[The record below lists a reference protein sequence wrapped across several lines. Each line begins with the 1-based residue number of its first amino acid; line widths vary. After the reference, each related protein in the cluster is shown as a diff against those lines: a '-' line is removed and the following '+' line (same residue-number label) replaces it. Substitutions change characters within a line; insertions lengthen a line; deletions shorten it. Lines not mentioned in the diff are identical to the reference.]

1 MFDSAIYKNR
11 RQALRNK
18 VQNGLILIL
27 GNNEAPANYPD
38 NTYKFRQDS
47 SFLYFFGHSHP
58 GYAGIMDVEAGEDY
72 FFGNDVDMDDI
83 IWMGPQPSVK
93 DLAAQVGVQQSY
105 PFAQLKEMVGK
116 AVAQGRKIHFLPPY
130 RYDNMML
137 LEELTGIRASIV
149 KKYAS
154 LELIKAVVALRS
166 VKEACEIEEIDL
178 ACNIGYEMH
187 TAAMRL
193 CKPGV
198 KEQYIAG
205 VLDGIASSYGS
216 MTSFATILTQH
227 GETLH
232 NHDHSHILE
241 VGRMMLTDA
250 GAERLSNYCSDHTRT
265 VPVGGK
271 FEGRQKD
278 VYNIVLACHDRALEI
293 ARPGI
298 TYMSVHQEVCKVLA
312 QGLKDLGLMK
322 GNIDEAVAAGA
333 HALFLP
339 HGLGHMMGLDVH
351 DMEDLGQIYVGYDD
365 EVRPSSQFGLASLRM
380 GRRLQEGFVI
390 TDEPG
395 CYFIPALIDK
405 WRAEKMHTDFL
416 NYDAIDKFKDFGG
429 IRNEED
435 YLITETGA
443 RRLGKKIP
451 LTPEE
456 VEATQSRRYA
466 GNQIQPQKTVAV
478 LKGRRWVAD
487 YEDGLQKIYY
497 KENIIATIY
506 AMADWFSPA
515 DIEAPTLEY
524 VCFHN
529 RKDYKLMKISEIPP
543 VIFSE
548 VMRDVDLAVSIA
560 HAGSV
565 DPETSHS
572 TIEMRSMLVEL
583 TMPLFHFKNV
593 TIKGS
598 FAHIEGKLGKYNI
611 HLGSGVIHQE
621 GGAQIA
627 VLPVHSQNRGRLF
640 LPFVDEDP
648 KTAEILTKIIF
659 FAEDD
664 KIKDPS
670 ILNQIKKKRDGREFN
685 HRHRK

>member
-1 MFDSAIYKNR
+1 MFETSVYKNR
-11 RQALRNK
+11 RARLKEK
-18 VQNGLILIL
+18 VKSGLVLIL
-27 GNNEAPANYPD
+27 GNGEAPANYTD

-47 SFLYFFGHSHP
+47 SFLYFFGLNQP
-58 GYAGIMDVEAGEDY
+58 GFAGVIDIDSGDEY
-72 FFGNDVDMDDI
+72 IFGNDVDMDDI

-93 DLAAQVGVQQSY
+93 DLAAQVGVQQSF
-105 PFAQLKEMVGK
+105 PFAQLKEIVGK
-116 AVAQGRKIHFLPPY
+116 AIAQGRKVHFLPPY

-271 FEGRQKD
+271 FQGRQKD
-278 VYNIVLACHDRALEI
+278 VYNIVLACHDKALEI

-429 IRNEED
+429 IRLED
-435 YLITETGA
+435 DILITPEGSRFTGEK
-443 RRLGKKIP
+443 RIP
-451 LTPEE
+451 ITIKE
-456 VEATQSRRYA
+456 VEAIM
-466 GNQIQPQKTVAV
+466 N
-478 LKGRRWVAD
+478 
-487 YEDGLQKIYY
+487 E
-497 KENIIATIY
+497 
-506 AMADWFSPA
+506 
-515 DIEAPTLEY
+515 
-524 VCFHN
+524 
-529 RKDYKLMKISEIPP
+529 
-543 VIFSE
+543 
-548 VMRDVDLAVSIA
+548 
-560 HAGSV
+560 
-565 DPETSHS
+565 
-572 TIEMRSMLVEL
+572 
-583 TMPLFHFKNV
+583 
-593 TIKGS
+593 
-598 FAHIEGKLGKYNI
+598 
-611 HLGSGVIHQE
+611 
-621 GGAQIA
+621 
-627 VLPVHSQNRGRLF
+627 
-640 LPFVDEDP
+640 
-648 KTAEILTKIIF
+648 
-659 FAEDD
+659 
-664 KIKDPS
+664 
-670 ILNQIKKKRDGREFN
+670 
-685 HRHRK
+685 